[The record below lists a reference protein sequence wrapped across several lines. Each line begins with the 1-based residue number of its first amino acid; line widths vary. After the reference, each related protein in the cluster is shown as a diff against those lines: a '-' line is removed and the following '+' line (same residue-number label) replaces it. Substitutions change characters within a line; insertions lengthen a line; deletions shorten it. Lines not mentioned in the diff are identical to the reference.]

1 MFDIRGLIEAYAEE
15 NKDSVINE
23 RVKDWTEEL
32 TERFKAEAT
41 LPQFAALRKAVFEK
55 LNNDLDFDVFK
66 TEVQR
71 RYNDILQS
79 GMSGF
84 DYMIRLKR
92 AEFLSHFTTAE
103 AYDFTKAALS
113 MQYKY
118 KDFEKEI
125 LSEMAFYAYSKANH
139 IDSKENV
146 VDPIAIY
153 SDDYAEI
160 RKVKQLTGGTNAGQ
174 LYLKRLNSFLYH
186 DLCPEPE
193 KDVSPVS
200 EKANSLIVSAGE
212 AYKDKSEKTDIEKPE
227 PVHRPAKQVRR
238 VNRTN
243 KGADYGR

>member
-1 MFDIRGLIEAYAEE
+1 
-15 NKDSVINE
+15 
-23 RVKDWTEEL
+23 
-32 TERFKAEAT
+32 
-41 LPQFAALRKAVFEK
+41 
-55 LNNDLDFDVFK
+55 
-66 TEVQR
+66 
-71 RYNDILQS
+71 
-79 GMSGF
+79 MSGF

-125 LSEMAFYAYSKANH
+125 MHKMAFYAYGKANY
-139 IDSKENV
+139 IDSKESI

-160 RKVKQLTGGTNAGQ
+160 RKIKQLTGGTNAGQ

-193 KDVSPVS
+193 KNISPVS
-200 EKANSLIVSAGE
+200 EKRE
-212 AYKDKSEKTDIEKPE
+212 KSEKPE
-227 PVHRPAKQVRR
+227 PTEKPEPMHRPAKQVRR